1 MFSTGLKTLV
11 PISLSGYP
19 QLLCLALDSKHWS
32 PSHSPATLS
41 YCVYHWTQN
50 IGPHLTL
57 RLPSVTVFST
67 GLKTLVSISLSGY
80 PQLLCLA
87 LDSKHWSP
95 SHSPATLSYCVYPL
109 LLCLALDSKPSVTVY
124 ITGQNIGPHL
134 TLRLPSVTVYIT
146 GLKTLVSISLS
157 GYPLLLCLALDSK
170 HWSPSHSPAILSYCV

>member
-1 MFSTGLKTLV
+1 MFSTGLKTLIPISLSGYPQLLCISLDSKHWPPSHSPATFSYCVYHWIQNIGPHLTLRIPSVTVYNTGFKTLV

-19 QLLCLALDSKHWS
+19 LLLCLALDSKHWS

-41 YCVYHWTQN
+41 YCVYHWFQN

-57 RLPSVTVFST
+57 RLPSVTVFS
-67 GLKTLVSISLSGY
+67 
-80 PQLLCLA
+80 
-87 LDSKHWSP
+87 
-95 SHSPATLSYCVYPL
+95 
-109 LLCLALDSKPSVTVY
+109 
-124 ITGQNIGPHL
+124 
-134 TLRLPSVTVYIT
+134 T